1 MREELIGMGILLVFI
16 GMLLI
21 FVGMMSFAI
30 RGGEGKTEVRGGGVV
45 LIGPFPIVFGSDT
58 QSVKTVLLLTLALIV
73 VVYLLF
79 YRGWAR

>member
-1 MREELIGMGILLVFI
+1 MREELIGA
-16 GMLLI
+16 GMLLVLLGIILI
-21 FVGMMSFAI
+21 FAGMLGFAI

-58 QSVKTVLLLTLALIV
+58 QSVKLVLLLTLALIL

-79 YRGWAR
+79 YRGWPR